1 MKIVKY
7 PSELNGEICNS
18 EREKEEKKSLTF
30 FDLNKGI
37 RYYFKIH

>member
-18 EREKEEKKSLTF
+18 EREKEEKK
-30 FDLNKGI
+30 
-37 RYYFKIH
+37 RV

>member
-18 EREKEEKKSLTF
+18 ERERKKRKKFNF
-30 FDLNKGI
+30 F
-37 RYYFKIH
+37 